1 MNILNSTS
9 NGLISS
15 PSKWNGLNLI
25 YIFLDT
31 LWIVQKLTC
40 PNKNFDTAV
49 TRNALI
55 CSRNTS
61 VNEQGGGELCIA
73 KSVAV
78 VMVMLVTFFCR
89 ITKARQ

>member
-31 LWIVQKLTC
+31 LRIVQKLTC

-61 VNEQGGGELCIA
+61 VNEQGGELCIA

-78 VMVMLVTFFCR
+78 VMVMLVTFFCL
-89 ITKARQ
+89 IIKARQ

>member
-15 PSKWNGLNLI
+15 PSKWNGLNFI

-31 LWIVQKLTC
+31 LRIVQKLTC

-61 VNEQGGGELCIA
+61 VNEQGGRALYCKVG
-73 KSVAV
+73 SSSHGHVSN
-78 VMVMLVTFFCR
+78 FFCL